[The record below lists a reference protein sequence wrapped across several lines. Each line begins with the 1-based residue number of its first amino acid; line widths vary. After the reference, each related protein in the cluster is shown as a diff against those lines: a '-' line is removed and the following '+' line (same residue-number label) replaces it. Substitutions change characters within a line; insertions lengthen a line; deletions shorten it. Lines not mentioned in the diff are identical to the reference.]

1 MQIGCT
7 IRTYLC
13 TAIREE
19 ALLAVFNCVTK
30 QNDMKT
36 FRDLLFSLQ
45 NLSESQLDQ
54 EIMIIPTGYCSAAAV
69 EIDGYSPFTGKVEL
83 AVSKGDII
91 FDEGLDSPQCGCG
104 VSGCSDTEEWGMPVS
119 ELASELAP
127 GDVLYS
133 KDDVILGPG
142 LPYIR
147 IANVED

>member
-1 MQIGCT
+1 
-7 IRTYLC
+7 
-13 TAIREE
+13 
-19 ALLAVFNCVTK
+19 
-30 QNDMKT
+30 MKT

-83 AVSKGDII
+83 AVSKVVII
-91 FDEGLDSPQCGCG
+91 FYGGFDSPQGGCS

-133 KDDVILGPG
+133 RDDVILGPG
-142 LPYIR
+142 MPYIS

>member
-1 MQIGCT
+1 
-7 IRTYLC
+7 
-13 TAIREE
+13 
-19 ALLAVFNCVTK
+19 
-30 QNDMKT
+30 MKT

-69 EIDGYSPFTGKVEL
+69 EIDGYSPFAGKVEL
-83 AVSKGDII
+83 AISKGEII

-104 VSGCSDTEEWGMPVS
+104 VNGCSDTEEWGMPIS

-133 KDDVILGPG
+133 KEDVILGSG